1 LASDTSFI
9 PARESRWF
17 IALFDLYVRNL
28 FRRRFKNIAIDQHY
42 QPSASSR
49 TIYYLNHTSWW
60 DGLIPLLLNRKL
72 FRQNARAIMEDKQM
86 RKHRFF
92 SRIGAFSVNLDD
104 PRTSMKSLRYAVES
118 MRREQASLFIYPEGR
133 ILPYSI
139 KKPVFKQG
147 LSWITGQLQGIDV
160 VPVGI
165 YIHTIRSDKPELHIR
180 IGKPVQA
187 DPSLSSDVV
196 TEIYEEKLGE
206 LLSTLQRDAS
216 ERPQLFKTL

>member
-1 LASDTSFI
+1 
-9 PARESRWF
+9 
-17 IALFDLYVRNL
+17 
-28 FRRRFKNIAIDQHY
+28 
-42 QPSASSR
+42 
-49 TIYYLNHTSWW
+49 
-60 DGLIPLLLNRKL
+60 
-72 FRQNARAIMEDKQM
+72 M
-86 RKHRFF
+86 
-92 SRIGAFSVNLDD
+92 NLDD

-147 LSWITGQLQGIDV
+147 LSWITGQLQGVDV

-216 ERPQLFKTL
+216 ERPQLFKPL